1 MIVPFAAGGPTDVIA
16 RIVTGHMAQT
26 LGQSIIIENVV
37 GAGGTTATTRAA
49 RAANDGYTLITG
61 HMGTHAASVP
71 LYPNLAYHPEKDF
84 EPVALLAGTPILI
97 LARKDFA
104 PKDLKEFVA
113 YVKANADKVNAA
125 HAGIGSVSHVSC
137 ELLNSILDVKPVGVP
152 FNGTGPAMNAL
163 VGGQVDYMCDQIV
176 NAVPQI
182 NGGTIK
188 AYAIATPERNPS
200 LPNVPTTA
208 EAGLPAFQAQAW
220 NAIFAPKGTP
230 APIVARLNAAAA
242 KALDDENVR
251 KRLLDLGSVIPG
263 PLERT
268 PEALATLVK
277 DEIAKWIARA
287 QAGEL
292 INAIKQI
299 GKGRSTRFRPLSFAE
314 RIIIF
319 RGIIGGSRIGAVDCS
334 LRPLNSPSLER
345 PEDLARHEPV
355 PRPARTDS
363 RRRRGEARPHR
374 HRHAVD
380 LRPSDAL
387 QSGGRLSDADH
398 QEAAAEVDRARA
410 AVVPDGRHQHQ
421 ISARTTAS
429 RSGTNGPTPMAISA
443 RSMARSGAPGR
454 RRTAAASTRSPT
466 SST

>member
-1 MIVPFAAGGPTDVIA
+1 MNWYGRSLAGACIAALSLLCAVVAPAQAQNYPTRSITMIVPFAAGGPTDVIA
-16 RIVTGHMAQT
+16 RIVTAHMAQT

-97 LARKDFA
+97 LARKDFP

-113 YVKANADKVNAA
+113 YVKAHADKVNAA
-125 HAGIGSVSHVSC
+125 HAGVGSVSHVSC
-137 ELLNSILDVKPVGVP
+137 QLLNSLLDIKPVGVP

-182 NGGTIK
+182 NAGTIK
-188 AYAIATPERNPS
+188 AYAVATPERSPS

-230 APIVARLNAAAA
+230 APILAKLNAAAA
-242 KALDDENVR
+242 KALDDEGVR
-251 KRLLDLGSVIPG
+251 KRLLELGSVIPG
-263 PLERT
+263 PADRT

-277 DEIAKWIARA
+277 NEIAKW
-287 QAGEL
+287 
-292 INAIKQI
+292 
-299 GKGRSTRFRPLSFAE
+299 T
-314 RIIIF
+314 
-319 RGIIGGSRIGAVDCS
+319 
-334 LRPLNSPSLER
+334 
-345 PEDLARHEPV
+345 PV
-355 PRPARTDS
+355 LKPAT
-363 RRRRGEARPHR
+363 
-374 HRHAVD
+374 
-380 LRPSDAL
+380 
-387 QSGGRLSDADH
+387 
-398 QEAAAEVDRARA
+398 
-410 AVVPDGRHQHQ
+410 
-421 ISARTTAS
+421 
-429 RSGTNGPTPMAISA
+429 
-443 RSMARSGAPGR
+443 
-454 RRTAAASTRSPT
+454 
-466 SST
+466 